1 MLYYTCK
8 EVCCMAKVSTNL
20 SLDADLKREA
30 QALYA
35 DLGMDLSTAV
45 NIFLRQSLR
54 VQGVPFSIT
63 RESPNADTA
72 AALAEYQAMKA
83 HPEQYKRYASFRDAM
98 DEVLAD
104 V

>member
-1 MLYYTCK
+1 
-8 EVCCMAKVSTNL
+8 MAKVSTNL

-54 VQGVPFSIT
+54 VQGVPFSLT
-63 RESPNADTA
+63 RERPNADTA

>member
-1 MLYYTCK
+1 
-8 EVCCMAKVSTNL
+8 MAKVSTNL

-63 RESPNADTA
+63 RESPNADTV